1 MRQKIDKVLEHI
13 LVALMAINTLDVLW
27 GVFTRYVMGAQASW
41 SEELARFLL
50 IWIGILG
57 AAWAS
62 GKNMH
67 LAIDLFPSS
76 LDPVRRRKLYK
87 YIDVLIIIFAFFVM
101 VVGGSRLVYVTFIL
115 GQVSAALQ
123 LPLAWVYI
131 VLPISGLLVI
141 YYKAD
146 DLLDKNHKPTEAV

>member
-1 MRQKIDKVLEHI
+1 
-13 LVALMAINTLDVLW
+13 
-27 GVFTRYVMGAQASW
+27 
-41 SEELARFLL
+41 
-50 IWIGILG
+50 
-57 AAWAS
+57 
-62 GKNMH
+62 NMH

-101 VVGGSRLVYVTFIL
+101 VIGGARLVYVTFIL

-146 DLLDKNHKPTEAV
+146 DLLNNNPQPTEAV

>member
-57 AAWAS
+57 ASWAS

-67 LAIDLFPSS
+67 LSIDLFPSS

-101 VVGGSRLVYVTFIL
+101 VIGGARLVYVTFIL

-146 DLLDKNHKPTEAV
+146 DLLNNNPQPTEVV

>member
-67 LAIDLFPSS
+67 LSIDLFPSS

-101 VVGGSRLVYVTFIL
+101 VIGGARLVYVTFIL

-146 DLLDKNHKPTEAV
+146 DLLNNNPQPTEVV

>member
-67 LAIDLFPSS
+67 LSIDLFPSS

-101 VVGGSRLVYVTFIL
+101 VIGGARLVYVTFIL

-146 DLLDKNHKPTEAV
+146 DLLNNNPQPTEAV